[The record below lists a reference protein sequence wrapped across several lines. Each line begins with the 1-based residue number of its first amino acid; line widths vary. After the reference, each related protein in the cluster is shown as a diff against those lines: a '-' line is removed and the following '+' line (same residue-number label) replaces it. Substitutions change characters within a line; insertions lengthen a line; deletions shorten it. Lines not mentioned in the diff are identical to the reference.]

1 MIAQQAV
8 IQQFFTNQPV
18 LRAYVFGSQARGESR
33 PESDIDILV
42 ELDDRVDI
50 FQFANMKIQLENLLK
65 QEVDLVSAG
74 GLSPY
79 IQPFIDRDKLL
90 IYERER

>member
-18 LRAYVFGSQARGESR
+18 LRAYLFGSQARGESQ

>member
-18 LRAYVFGSQARGESR
+18 LRAYLFGSQARGDSR

-90 IYERER
+90 IYERKS